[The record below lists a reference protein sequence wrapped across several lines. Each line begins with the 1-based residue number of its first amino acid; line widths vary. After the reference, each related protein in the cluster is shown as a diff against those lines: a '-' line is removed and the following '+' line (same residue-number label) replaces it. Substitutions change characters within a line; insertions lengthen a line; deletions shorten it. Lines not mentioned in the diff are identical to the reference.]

1 MTGTSAV
8 PSPSPGSTHPMR
20 MPVSVCIISG
30 AEAGRIG
37 RTLASVSGWAA
48 EINVVLNE
56 EVTDGTEEIC
66 RQHGARIFR
75 EPWRGYIA
83 QVNSAAAKATQP
95 WILGLDADEVITPSL
110 EAEICA
116 VVNAAAEA
124 SQPVAYSMPRLSFYA
139 GRWIRH
145 GDWYPD
151 RKIRLWRRG
160 HGVWEG
166 EDPHYH
172 VVIRGA
178 VGRFKGDIQHFSFE
192 NLKHHVS
199 KLQLY
204 SDIYARDAGK
214 AGRRPSMLDLIIRPP
229 WRFLRGYFFR
239 LGFLDGW
246 QGFVIAWMS
255 ALLAFLKYAKLR
267 EASLKETRAGT

>member
-1 MTGTSAV
+1 MTGPAASS
-8 PSPSPGSTHPMR
+8 SPSPTSLNRTR
-20 MPVSVCIISG
+20 VPVSVCIISG

-37 RTLASVSGWAA
+37 RALASVSSWAA
-48 EINVVLNE
+48 EVNVVLNE

-66 RQHGARIFR
+66 RQHGAHVFR
-75 EPWRGYIA
+75 EPWRGYVA
-83 QVNSAAAKATQP
+83 QVNSAATKASQP
-95 WILGLDADEVITPSL
+95 WILGLDADEAITPGL

-116 VVNAAAEA
+116 VVNTESDA
-124 SQPVAYSMPRLSFYA
+124 SQPVAFSMPRLSFYA

-160 HGVWEG
+160 QGAWEG

-172 VVIRGA
+172 VVVQGA
-178 VGRFKGDIQHFSFE
+178 VGRFRGDIQHFSFE
-192 NLKHHVS
+192 SLKHHVA
-199 KLQLY
+199 KLQVY
-204 SDIYARDAGK
+204 SDIFARDARK
-214 AGRRPSMLDLIIRPP
+214 TGRSPSLLDLAIRPP

-267 EASLKETRAGT
+267 EACLKEK

>member
-1 MTGTSAV
+1 MPV
-8 PSPSPGSTHPMR
+8 
-20 MPVSVCIISG
+20 PVSVCIISG

-37 RTLASVSGWAA
+37 RALASVSGWAA
-48 EINVVLNE
+48 EVNVVLNE

-66 RQHGARIFR
+66 RQHGAHVFR
-75 EPWRGYIA
+75 EPWRGYVA

-95 WILGLDADEVITPSL
+95 WILGLDADEVITPAL
-110 EAEICA
+110 QAEIQSA
-116 VVNAAAEA
+116 VKADAGA
-124 SQPVAYSMPRLSFYA
+124 SQPVAFSMPRLSFYA

-160 HGVWEG
+160 LGGWEG
-166 EDPHYH
+166 EEPHYH
-172 VVIRGA
+172 VVIQGA
-178 VGRFKGDIQHFSFE
+178 VGRLRGDIQHFSYDS
-192 NLKHHVS
+192 LKHHVA
-199 KLQLY
+199 KVQLY
-204 SDIYARDAGK
+204 SDLFARDALK
-214 AGRRPSMLDLIIRPP
+214 AGRPISMLDLIIRPP

-267 EASLKETRAGT
+267 EARLKEKGVRI